1 MKIKKEEIKLSLFTD
16 YTIIYAENP
25 KNLSKL
31 NEYRKVTGY
40 RAIYKSQPLPYIQ
53 TIKNFN
59 FSFFKKQYHLQ

>member
-1 MKIKKEEIKLSLFTD
+1 MKIKMEEIKLSLFTD

-40 RAIYKSQPLPYIQ
+40 KSNIQ
-53 TIKNFN
+53 KSISSLHTNNKEFE
-59 FSFFKKQYHLQ
+59 FFIF